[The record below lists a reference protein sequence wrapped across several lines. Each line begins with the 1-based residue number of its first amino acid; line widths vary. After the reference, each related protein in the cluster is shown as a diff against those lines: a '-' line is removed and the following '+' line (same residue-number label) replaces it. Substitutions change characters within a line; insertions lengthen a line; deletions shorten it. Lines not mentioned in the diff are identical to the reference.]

1 MAEASDLPHYNL
13 INKGREIF
21 PFFMTEKD
29 IKNLLG
35 VYQQKTHE
43 LFSQNIA
50 LEAKIVTLSSLVEA
64 LTSKV
69 NELTSLQQESP
80 KTTRKT
86 KNTPE
91 TDFV

>member
-1 MAEASDLPHYNL
+1 
-13 INKGREIF
+13 
-21 PFFMTEKD
+21 MTEQD
-29 IKNLLG
+29 LKNLLG

-50 LEAKIVTLSSLVEA
+50 LEAKIATLSSLIEA

-69 NELTSLQQESP
+69 NELTSNQKESQ
-80 KTTRKT
+80 KTTRKI

-91 TDFV
+91 EDFV